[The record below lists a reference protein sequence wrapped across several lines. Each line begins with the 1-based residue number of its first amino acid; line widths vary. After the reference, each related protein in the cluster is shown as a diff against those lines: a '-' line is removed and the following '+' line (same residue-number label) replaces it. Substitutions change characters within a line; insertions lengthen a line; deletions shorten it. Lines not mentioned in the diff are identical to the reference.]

1 MPTFRIWYVGTE
13 DFAIEEASSELEA
26 CRKTGRNSEE
36 CEVQQIPEEN
46 IVREASH
53 RYLAKCFV
61 LNGRTRFD
69 IEP

>member
-46 IVREASH
+46 IVRETPSDSLCA
-53 RYLAKCFV
+53 A
-61 LNGRTRFD
+61 
-69 IEP
+69 I